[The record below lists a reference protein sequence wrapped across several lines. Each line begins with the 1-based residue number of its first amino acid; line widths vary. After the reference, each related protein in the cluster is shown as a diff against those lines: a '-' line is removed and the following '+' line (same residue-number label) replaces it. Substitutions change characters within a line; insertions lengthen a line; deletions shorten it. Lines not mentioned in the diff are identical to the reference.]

1 MARFDLTSASPAE
14 VSADLLILPF
24 YQGRVP
30 GPGVQDVGA
39 ALGGDLM
46 AAAKDAGITGKLGD
60 ALSVPTF
67 GRIKARAVLLVGMG
81 PEAEA
86 DEDAVRRAAQRM
98 APRANRFQTVASTLP
113 AIGDAEAS
121 AHAFAEGMTLGT
133 YRFTRYKERPIDDAS
148 KEKSVLSS
156 VVALVSGGDKR
167 ALKEALRRGQVYAEA
182 ANWARDLVNT
192 PALDATPDHLAR
204 EAAKMAALK
213 GLTCKVWRKA
223 DLEKGGFG
231 GILGVGAG
239 SANDPRL
246 IELTYTGAGKAQPIA
261 ITGKGITF
269 DSGGL
274 SIKDASNMEWMK
286 GDMGGAAAA
295 LAVMRALADL
305 KPKIN
310 VIAAIPTAENMPSGT
325 AIRPGDVL
333 RHRGGKTS
341 EVLNTDAEGR
351 LVLADALAYLSEKDP
366 VAIIDSATLTG
377 AAVVALGEEIMAV
390 FGNDQTLV
398 NDLLEAGRDE
408 GEPGW
413 QLPLYGDYRK
423 NIESNVA
430 DVKNIGIR
438 WGGAI
443 TAALFLREFVG
454 DVPWAH
460 LDVAGPAFFDRQI
473 DHWSRGATGSPA
485 RTILR
490 YLESHAARNGDAPSA
505 ARGAARSRRASSNG
519 SRRSSGSKSTRA
531 KSLKRSSKSSAR
543 SR

>member
-1 MARFDLTSASPAE
+1 
-14 VSADLLILPF
+14 
-24 YQGRVP
+24 
-30 GPGVQDVGA
+30 
-39 ALGGDLM
+39 
-46 AAAKDAGITGKLGD
+46 
-60 ALSVPTF
+60 
-67 GRIKARAVLLVGMG
+67 
-81 PEAEA
+81 
-86 DEDAVRRAAQRM
+86 
-98 APRANRFQTVASTLP
+98 
-113 AIGDAEAS
+113 
-121 AHAFAEGMTLGT
+121 
-133 YRFTRYKERPIDDAS
+133 
-148 KEKSVLSS
+148 
-156 VVALVSGGDKR
+156 
-167 ALKEALRRGQVYAEA
+167 
-182 ANWARDLVNT
+182 
-192 PALDATPDHLAR
+192 
-204 EAAKMAALK
+204 MAALK
-213 GLTCKVWRKA
+213 GLTCKVWRKP

-246 IELTYTGAGKAQPIA
+246 IELTYTGAGKARPVA

-286 GDMGGAAAA
+286 GDMGGAAAT

-310 VIAAIPTAENMPSGT
+310 VIAAIPTAENMPSGS

-460 LDVAGPAFFDRQI
+460 LDVAGPAFVDRQI

-490 YLESHAARNGDAPSA
+490 YLENQAERNGAAPARKAAS
-505 ARGAARSRRASSNG
+505 ARGRRASSNG
-519 SRRSSGSKSTRA
+519 SRRSSSSSSGAKSTRGA